1 MHSETPSSSAPTPV
15 TEDEA
20 SRERRMAE
28 LGLSNDSKRF
38 LRRLHLAEK
47 QLNRA
52 FGQAHQGGDLEQQ
65 VSQIYHDMYGKD

>member
-1 MHSETPSSSAPTPV
+1 MHSETPSASDPMPT
-15 TEDEA
+15 EEEA
-20 SRERRMAE
+20 SREQQMAE

-52 FGQAHQGGDLEQQ
+52 FGQAHQDGDLEQR
-65 VSQIYHDMYGKD
+65 VSQVYHDLYGKG